1 MLKSTKLGELE
12 KKYLNRLLRTL
23 VIVVHRSNEHKFV
36 SLKELRETLKRNCT
50 NLSNI
55 LKILERDN
63 LLKRTST
70 RPKQVYA
77 TKLGKQL
84 LKRIEDIFF
93 NQ

>member
-1 MLKSTKLGELE
+1 MFNTTKLEELE
-12 KKYLNRLLRTL
+12 NKYFNRLLRTL
-23 VIVVHRSNEHKFV
+23 VIVINRSKESKFIT
-36 SLKELRETLKRNCT
+36 LKELRVSLEKSYT

-70 RPKQVYA
+70 RPKKVYP

-84 LKRIEDIFF
+84 LKRIENVIAPK
-93 NQ
+93 

>member
-1 MLKSTKLGELE
+1 MLNSTKLDELE
-12 KKYLNRLLRTL
+12 NKYFNRLLRTL
-23 VIVVHRSNEHKFV
+23 VIVIQRSNESKFIT
-36 SLKELRETLKRNCT
+36 LKELRVSLDKSCT

-70 RPKQVYA
+70 RPKKVYP

-84 LKRIEDIFF
+84 LKRIENIIIPI
-93 NQ
+93 